1 MNCYKA
7 LKINYFSGSVG
18 IDSQAGDFVTGPGGS
33 YGESREVNGT
43 CNIITPFTDFT
54 NRELKCRALL
64 DYRVEHDP
72 EIAERGWLIRRH
84 YVISSVD
91 GLCANC
97 GIEGDLKY
105 ENDGAVKGTIT
116 YAPSGDTASVD
127 FSAGQWNA
135 YGGPWFNNFQ
145 YCTRAQEHIFAQ
157 RHPPDSVVFVTG
169 GGAGIL
175 RTALAFKCY
184 DAFNGSASD
193 SKSYDFPPTEY
204 DKSHYTGYAT
214 GAFTW
219 NVTIE

>member
-7 LKINYFSGSVG
+7 LKINSFSGSVG
-18 IDSQAGDFVTGPGGS
+18 IDSKGGDFVSGPTGDG
-33 YGESREVNGT
+33 YGEFREVNGT

-64 DYRVEHDP
+64 DYRVENDP

-84 YVISSVD
+84 YVISGVD

-97 GIEGDLKY
+97 GLEGDLKY
-105 ENDGAVKGTIT
+105 ENDGVVEGTVTDT
-116 YAPSGDTASVD
+116 YGNTKSVN
-127 FSAGQWNA
+127 FNPGQWNA
-135 YGGPWFNNFQ
+135 SGGPWFNKFQ
-145 YCTRAQEHIFAQ
+145 YCTRAQEYLFAQ
-157 RHPPDSVVFVTG
+157 RHPPDPWVFQTG

-175 RTALAFKCY
+175 GTALAFKCY

-204 DKSHYTGYAT
+204 DPNHYTGYANGT
-214 GAFTW
+214 FTW